1 MSDCNFSYISLES
14 ENREFYE
21 KDMTAQKFYTK
32 YYPHIWVPPEYVSE
46 RDNFYFI
53 ERYFEDH
60 FFYYH
65 GQLKY
70 FHNMY
75 ATILETEK
83 REDENNKNI
92 HDVLYGR
99 DSKSTKSKF
108 IKRRWIGKYLDK
120 STDIEYAF
128 VGNDPW
134 ALGSGDK
141 SYFRDSTFYGILSAF
156 LSSVLKDFIIVL
168 HIDDYNSSDELI
180 SEIENDLNKKYN
192 RKVADYIIYGKC
204 IDSLCNMNELEQ
216 LFMEPQYKQLNDARN
231 IRVHELLQKQGHKPE
246 ITICESFFMI
256 KKLLGKLY
264 FSKKIEKKLEEMN
277 PDHDPDADSGD
288 FRLDK

>member
-21 KDMTAQKFYTK
+21 KDMTAEKFYTK
-32 YYPHIWVPPEYVSE
+32 YYPHIWVPPEHVSE

-53 ERYFEDH
+53 ELYFQDN

-65 GQLKY
+65 EQLKN

-128 VGNDPW
+128 VGHPW
-134 ALGSGDK
+134 ALGPGEK
-141 SYFRDSTFYGILSAF
+141 LYFRDSTFYGILSAF

-168 HIDDYNSSDELI
+168 NVDDNKSDDELI
-180 SEIENDLNKKYN
+180 EEIENDIYKKDNK
-192 RKVADYIIYGKC
+192 KVADYIIYGKC

-216 LFMEPQYKQLNDARN
+216 LFMEPQYKLLNDARN
-231 IRVHELLQKQGHKPE
+231 IRVHELLQKQGHIPE

-256 KKLLGKLY
+256 KKLIDKLF
-264 FSKKIEKKLEEMN
+264 FSKGIEKKLEEMN
-277 PDHDPDADSGD
+277 PDHDPGPDSGA
-288 FRLDK
+288 FR

>member
-1 MSDCNFSYISLES
+1 MSDCNFSYISVES

-21 KDMTAQKFYTK
+21 KDMTVEKFYTK
-32 YYPHIWVPPEYVSE
+32 YYPHIWVPPNLVSI
-46 RDNFYFI
+46 RDFYFI
-53 ERYFEDH
+53 DRYFQEN
-60 FFYYH
+60 FYYYH
-65 GQLKY
+65 EQLKN

-75 ATILETEK
+75 ASILEAEK

-92 HDVLYGR
+92 KDILYDR

-108 IKRRWIGKYLDK
+108 IKKSWIGKYLDID
-120 STDIEYAF
+120 SDIAYGF
-128 VGNDPW
+128 DGDPW
-134 ALGSGDK
+134 SLGPGEK
-141 SYFRDSTFYGILSAF
+141 SYFRDSAFYGILSAF

-256 KKLLGKLY
+256 KKLLLKFLNRTDLEDTIIIM
-264 FSKKIEKKLEEMN
+264 KIKV
-277 PDHDPDADSGD
+277 
-288 FRLDK
+288 

>member
-21 KDMTAQKFYTK
+21 KDMTVEKFYTK

-53 ERYFEDH
+53 EQHFKEN

-65 GQLKY
+65 EQLKY

-75 ATILETEK
+75 ASILVADK

-92 HDVLYGR
+92 TDILYGR
-99 DSKSTKSKF
+99 NSKSTKFKF
-108 IKRRWIGKYLDK
+108 YKQRWYAKYLDRD
-120 STDIEYAF
+120 SDIAFAF
-128 VGNDPW
+128 VGDPW
-134 ALGSGDK
+134 SLDSGEK

-156 LSSVLKDFIIVL
+156 LSSVLKDFINVL
-168 HIDDYNSSDELI
+168 HIDDYKSSDELI
-180 SEIENDLNKKYN
+180 EEIENDIYKKDNK
-192 RKVADYIIYGKC
+192 KVADYIIYGKC

-216 LFMEPQYKQLNDARN
+216 LFMEPQYKQLNDVRN
-231 IRVHELLQKQGHKPE
+231 IRLHQLLQKQSHKPKV
-246 ITICESFFMI
+246 TICESFFMI
-256 KKLLGKLY
+256 KKLLDKLY
-264 FSKKIEKKLEEMN
+264 FNKKLRKN
-277 PDHDPDADSGD
+277 
-288 FRLDK
+288 